1 MRVTPLM
8 IVTALV
14 ETATGLL
21 LLVWPALVFVLL
33 LGWRQAAP
41 ETLLIGR
48 LAGAAVIGIG
58 VASWPAR
65 HDTRTPAQ
73 LGVLA
78 GLLAYNVLAALLL
91 AFAGAQ
97 DCGWWASSSGPP
109 SCIMPRLPPGVLS
122 ACRAVG
128 QPGVCERPDGPGL
141 AAAGLAARPPRT
153 ATRITRCDEWSAGR

>member
-14 ETATGLL
+14 ETGTGLL

-33 LGWRQAAP
+33 LGWRQALP

-48 LAGAAVIGIG
+48 VAGAGVISIG

-73 LGVLA
+73 LGVLT
-78 GLLAYNVLAALLL
+78 GLLIYNMLAALLL
-91 AFAGAQ
+91 AFAGA
-97 DCGWWASSSGPP
+97 GLKMA
-109 SCIMPRLPPGVLS
+109 GVLLWP
-122 ACRAVG
+122 AVAYHTA
-128 QPGVCERPDGPGL
+128 L
-141 AAAGLAARPPRT
+141 AAWCVACFPRSRAAERL
-153 ATRITRCDEWSAGR
+153 

>member
-21 LLVWPALVFVLL
+21 LLAWPALVFVLL

-48 LAGAAVIGIG
+48 VAGAAVIGIG

-65 HDTRTPAQ
+65 HDTRRPAQ

-91 AFAGAQ
+91 AFAGA
-97 DCGWWASSSGPP
+97 GLR
-109 SCIMPRLPPGVLS
+109 MVGVLLWPAVVYHS
-122 ACRAVG
+122 A
-128 QPGVCERPDGPGL
+128 L
-141 AAAGLAARPPRT
+141 AAWCVTCLPRSR
-153 ATRITRCDEWSAGR
+153 AAGRL